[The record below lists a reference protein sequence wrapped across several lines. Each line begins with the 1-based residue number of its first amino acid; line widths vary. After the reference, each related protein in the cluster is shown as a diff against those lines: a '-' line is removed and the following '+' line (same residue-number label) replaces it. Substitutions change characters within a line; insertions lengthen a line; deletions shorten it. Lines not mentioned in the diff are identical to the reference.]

1 MYALNTSMNRTRS
14 DYYQGN
20 YTPHMFTN
28 GFDSGSSLN
37 AWVEDPKK
45 YMNEVSFI
53 ELSFQGA
60 INNDN
65 YNFAITAKSLIN
77 TDDSSDLRLF
87 VAPVL
92 GKVVY
97 PGSYNGM
104 YEHHNVIIE
113 QLTGNSGKSIKF
125 LANVDYTETFS
136 WSIPSQWIDNTQLRW
151 NSSTIKVIAWVQNY
165 RTKEILQAA
174 DFTF

>member
-14 DYYQGN
+14 DYYEGN

-45 YMNEVSFI
+45 YMNEVSFL
-53 ELSFQGA
+53 ELSFQGVN
-60 INNDN
+60 NNDN

-87 VAPVL
+87 FNFFPVTVKTSEFIFL
-92 GKVVY
+92 FFIN
-97 PGSYNGM
+97 S
-104 YEHHNVIIE
+104 IITAGTPPA
-113 QLTGNSGKSIKF
+113 L
-125 LANVDYTETFS
+125 
-136 WSIPSQWIDNTQLRW
+136 
-151 NSSTIKVIAWVQNY
+151 
-165 RTKEILQAA
+165 
-174 DFTF
+174 